1 MPGPWTPSGGEYF
14 PGDRDGG
21 HRFGPACVEGQVD
34 DGLFEFG
41 LGRAVGL
48 CACEVSAE
56 LVGAAAGD
64 EAGDRDEAAV
74 PRGEFAPFPD
84 VAEEQVVGEVHQ
96 LGGEVTDEL

>member
-1 MPGPWTPSGGEYF
+1 M
-14 PGDRDGG
+14 
-21 HRFGPACVEGQVD
+21 D

-74 PRGEFAPFPD
+74 PRGEFWLRSQMSPKSRLSVRSTSLGAKSPMSCWARVWFESFMMESFP
-84 VAEEQVVGEVHQ
+84 EM
-96 LGGEVTDEL
+96 